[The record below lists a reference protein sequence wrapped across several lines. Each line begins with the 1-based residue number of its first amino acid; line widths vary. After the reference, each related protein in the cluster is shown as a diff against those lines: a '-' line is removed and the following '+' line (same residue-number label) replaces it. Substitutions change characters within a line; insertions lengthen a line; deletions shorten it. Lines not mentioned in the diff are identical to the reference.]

1 MRNSC
6 RVGLGSQ
13 KRLGWS
19 QHSGAGLRARRR
31 RSRLENKRACGPRRA
46 RRPAP
51 LCWLHPTFLFPTHLA
66 FLILA
71 FCFGFTSLQPLQAT
85 PIETEPPILV
95 PPWFQDSLI
104 YHNSFEQAG
113 ALPETNTAG
122 IQMLDGSATTAAPI
136 GLFGHGLSLEA
147 NKSFKLHSP
156 VFSPHQPFTISF
168 WWALKEDA
176 KIDTGFNLFG
186 LNGNGYIGHFV
197 RGKGEWCALQ
207 RPTGVFQ
214 VYYFH
219 GIQNSNLLYD
229 YDLASSVNLKA
240 GVWHHTAA
248 VFRAAST
255 IEIYTDGKKVTDI
268 QIEGRL
274 FRPEDNI
281 QQLECGPL
289 GTGGTLDELIVLDRA
304 VSADAIARYYSVI
317 SQMRALN

>member
-1 MRNSC
+1 MVHGR
-6 RVGLGSQ
+6 
-13 KRLGWS
+13 
-19 QHSGAGLRARRR
+19 AGLRARRR
-31 RSRLENKRACGPRRA
+31 HSRLQAQGACGPRRA

-51 LCWLHPTFLFPTHLA
+51 PCLSLLNALLAAGLPMFVLAICLLRPLHAAPA
-66 FLILA
+66 EA
-71 FCFGFTSLQPLQAT
+71 
-85 PIETEPPILV
+85 EPPVLV

-113 ALPETNTAG
+113 ALPETNTAS
-122 IQMLDGSATTAAPI
+122 IQMLDGSATNPMPH
-136 GLFGHGLSLEA
+136 GLFGHGLRLEA
-147 NKSFKLHSP
+147 NQSFKLHSP

-168 WWALKEDA
+168 WWALGEDA

-197 RGKGEWCALQ
+197 RGKGDWCALQ

-214 VYYFH
+214 VYNFH
-219 GIQNSNLLYD
+219 GIQNTNLLYD
-229 YDLASSVNLKA
+229 YNLAASVNLKA

-248 VFRAAST
+248 VFRAAS
-255 IEIYTDGKKVTDI
+255 IVEIYTDGKKVTDI

-289 GTGGTLDELIVLDRA
+289 GNGGTLDEFIILDRA
-304 VSADAIARYYSVI
+304 VSAESIARYYSVI
-317 SQMRALN
+317 SQMRALQ